1 MEAAS
6 VHANDVVQPAKAT
19 SACGSDS
26 DGVSLGT
33 VATVAAA
40 AAVLGAGCPP
50 ASVLEPY
57 GDPYPDVSPVVLAP
71 NLKRLVDRITYGA
84 NAREAQLA
92 EDLGYEGYLEYHL
105 DPANINDADCDRQMR
120 ARFPTISYNAAQIV
134 QRFYAGDYAPYD
146 HFMNGTIFRR
156 IYSRRQ
162 LLERVVEFWSDHF
175 NIYLDKD
182 GVTPLKIVD
191 DRVVTRAHALGKFPD
206 LLAASAHSPAM
217 LVYLDNDPSVAG
229 APNQNYARELME
241 LHTLGVDQ
249 YTQQD
254 VEEVARCFTGWSYQ
268 WDTNKAN
275 FGTFRFD
282 PYSHDADAKA
292 PFGRP
297 IPAGGGVED
306 GEQVLA
312 WLSRDPELAP
322 ITAAFLARK
331 LAVKFW
337 GDNPPQALVQEI
349 ASAYLDHDGDIKA
362 MLRVALA
369 ERWIATAPPK
379 FKRPF
384 HLIASALRS
393 RPSQINEFWGIR
405 YYLEQMNHLPYSWAP
420 PNGYPEA
427 GAYWMGFLLPRWR
440 FAQEFVDWGL
450 SATIN
455 WDALSNAPDD
465 VAYMD
470 AVNAY
475 LGGGAYPF
483 EQLQALYAYLREY
496 PGDYWRRRE
505 TLALAYSTPSFQW
518 F

>member
-1 MEAAS
+1 MAA
-6 VHANDVVQPAKAT
+6 VLAKAT
-19 SACGSDS
+19 MVEGSGAEEIPAGSAPAGMSMGSVA
-26 DGVSLGT
+26 GVAL
-33 VATVAAA
+33 A

-50 ASVLEPY
+50 AATVETY

-92 EDLGYEGYLEYHL
+92 SDLGYDAYLEHHL
-105 DPANINDADCDRQMR
+105 NPAGIDDADLDRQMR
-120 ARFPTISYNAAQIV
+120 TRFPTIGYNAAQII
-134 QRFYAGDYAPYD
+134 QRFYAGDYATYD
-146 HFMNGTIFRR
+146 HFLNGTIFRR

-162 LLERVVEFWSDHF
+162 LFERMVEFWSDHF

-191 DRVVTRAHALGKFPD
+191 DRLVARTHALGKFPD
-206 LLAASAHSPAM
+206 LLSASAHSPAM

-254 VEEVARCFTGWSYQ
+254 VEEVARCFTGWSYE
-268 WDTNKAN
+268 WDTNKPN

-282 PYSHDADAKA
+282 PYSHDADAKLVL
-292 PFGRP
+292 GRT
-297 IPAGGGVED
+297 IPAGGGVQD

-312 WLSRDPELAP
+312 LLSRDAQIAP
-322 ITAAFLARK
+322 TTARFIARK

-337 GDNPPQALVQEI
+337 GDTPPVDLVEEI
-349 ASAYLDHDGDIKA
+349 AAAYLSNDGDIKA
-362 MLRVALA
+362 MLRVVLA
-369 ERWIATAPPK
+369 ERWLSTAPPK

-393 RPSQINEFWGIR
+393 RPSQINEFWSLR
-405 YYLEQMNHLPYSWAP
+405 YYLEQMNHLPFNWIP

-450 SATIN
+450 SAAIN
-455 WDALSNAPDD
+455 WDAFNNATDD
-465 VAYMD
+465 VAFMD
-470 AVNAY
+470 NVNAF

-483 EQLQALYAYLREY
+483 DQLQVLYAYLRDN